1 MSMEQSRPT
10 HKLTAWLS
18 QQSTLTFA
26 LYAISAAFSCYFCM
40 YAFRKPFTAVA
51 YEGSP
56 TLFGLDYKIAL
67 ILAQLFGYT
76 ASKFLGVKI
85 ISELN
90 PKHRPL
96 ALVALIAIAELS
108 LVGFAL
114 TPPEWGPLWL
124 FINGLPLGM
133 IWGLVFGFLE
143 GRQLTE
149 VLGAGLSA
157 SYILASGV
165 VKSAGRGVMTWGID
179 ERWMPATTGLM
190 FLAPFALCV
199 YLLWRLPPPSA
210 EDEAKRTKRAPMDGA
225 SRWAFFKDSALG
237 LTLLTGLYV
246 MLTAYRDFRDN
257 FAPELWSALGYGD
270 TPEIFAYSELPVAF
284 GVLLAL
290 ALLVRI
296 QDNFKA
302 MIVVHWVMLFGC
314 ALIGGSTYLN
324 QIGWMSGTAWMITVG
339 LGAYLA
345 YVPYGSM
352 LFDRLIA
359 AVGFVGTAG
368 FMIYV
373 TDAFGYLGSIGINL
387 YKNFGSGE
395 LSWLSF
401 FRQLSYFTA
410 IFCGACFV
418 GSLMYFSRRARL
430 AGEGERT

>member
-1 MSMEQSRPT
+1 
-10 HKLTAWLS
+10 
-18 QQSTLTFA
+18 
-26 LYAISAAFSCYFCM
+26 M

-51 YEGSP
+51 YEGAP
-56 TLFGLDYKIAL
+56 TLMGLDYKIAL

-76 ASKFLGVKI
+76 ASKFLGVKV
-85 ISELN
+85 ISELD
-90 PKHRPL
+90 PRHRPL
-96 ALVALIAIAELS
+96 ALVALIGFAELT
-108 LVGFAL
+108 LVGFGLSPA
-114 TPPEWGPLWL
+114 EWGPLWL
-124 FINGLPLGM
+124 FLNGLPLGM

-143 GRQLTE
+143 GRKLTE

-165 VKSAGRGVMTWGID
+165 VKSVGGGVITWGIT
-179 ERWMPATTGLM
+179 ERWMPAVTGLL
-190 FLAPFALCV
+190 FLLPFALCV

-210 EDEAKRTKRAPMDGA
+210 EDEALRTKRGPMDGA
-225 SRWAFFKDSALG
+225 SRWAFFQDSALG
-237 LTLLTGLYV
+237 LCLLTGLYV

-257 FAPELWSALGYGD
+257 FAPELWAALGYGE

-290 ALLVRI
+290 ALLVKI

-302 MIVVHWVMLFGC
+302 MIVVHYVMLFGC
-314 ALIGGSTYLN
+314 ALIGGSTLLAQN
-324 QIGWMSGTAWMITVG
+324 GLIGGEAWMITVG

-359 AVGFVGTAG
+359 AIGFVGTAG

-387 YKNFGSGE
+387 YKNFGSGG
-395 LSWLSF
+395 LSWLEF
-401 FRQLSYFTA
+401 FTQLSYFTSL
-410 IFCGACFV
+410 FCGLCFM
-418 GSLMYFSRRARL
+418 GSLLYFSRRARSSQL
-430 AGEGERT
+430 ESEPPEAELQ